1 MAAIE
6 EAREVVL
13 GHAYIA
19 DALLLSDEARWNQT
33 AADWA
38 VFIDHGEVFGFR
50 AGVRL
55 VATAAILPYGGF
67 GWVSMV
73 LVTADWRRRGLAS
86 RLMNRCIAALRARG
100 CAALL
105 DATPEGALVYG
116 QLGFRGQCGMARW
129 RRRGLGREDETN
141 GRPFG
146 SGRGRYDVARPP
158 SLTPSHKGEVDFAAA
173 MPSETVDDG
182 HQADVPPDC
191 PPPCGEGF
199 GVGVSGRPLGY
210 AAAVSQRLSG
220 ELAAADRASLL
231 ARDRQVFG
239 GDRSFLLESFLG
251 RQGTAVIG
259 GDRNFVVLRAGRRA
273 TQIGPLIAS
282 SDAEAR
288 DLLEATL
295 SAVSG
300 PIILDVLDAG
310 KGLNP
315 VLENHGFEAFRGF
328 ERMVL
333 DRDGLPGEPE
343 ALMVAAGPEF
353 G

>member
-1 MAAIE
+1 MAPIE
-6 EAREVVL
+6 EAADALL
-13 GHAYIA
+13 GHADIA

-38 VFIDHGEVFGFR
+38 VFVDHGEVFGVR
-50 AGVRL
+50 AGGRL

-116 QLGFRGQCGMARW
+116 QLGFRSQCGMARW
-129 RRRGLGREDETN
+129 RGMGLG
-141 GRPFG
+141 
-146 SGRGRYDVARPP
+146 
-158 SLTPSHKGEVDFAAA
+158 
-173 MPSETVDDG
+173 
-182 HQADVPPDC
+182 
-191 PPPCGEGF
+191 
-199 GVGVSGRPLGY
+199 GVSGQSVTKK
-210 AAAVSQRLSG
+210 AVSDGLR
-220 ELAAADRASLL
+220 EAIAATDRVDIL
-231 ARDRQVFG
+231 ARDGQIFG
-239 GDRSFLLESFLG
+239 GDRGFLLENFLG
-251 RQGTAVIG
+251 RPGTVAIGEGGSFVIT
-259 GDRNFVVLRAGRRA
+259 RQGRRA
-273 TQIGPLIAS
+273 TQIGPLIAG

-288 DLLEATL
+288 NLLEAAL
-295 SAVSG
+295 AMISG
-300 PIILDVLDAG
+300 PVILDVLDAG
-310 KGLNP
+310 AGLNP
-315 VLENHGFEAFRGF
+315 VLEKHGFDAFRGF

-333 DRDGLPGEPE
+333 GRNGLPSQPA